1 MAVIDEKEK
10 ASTEAGFEN
19 MEKYY
24 GSIPKDKIDPEVKAW
39 AKKAATEL
47 TPFPLPE
54 AIPQQ

>member
-1 MAVIDEKEK
+1 MAVTVENQK
-10 ASTEAGFEN
+10 ANTEAGFEN

-39 AKKAATEL
+39 AKKSAAKL

-54 AIPQQ
+54 VTPQQ